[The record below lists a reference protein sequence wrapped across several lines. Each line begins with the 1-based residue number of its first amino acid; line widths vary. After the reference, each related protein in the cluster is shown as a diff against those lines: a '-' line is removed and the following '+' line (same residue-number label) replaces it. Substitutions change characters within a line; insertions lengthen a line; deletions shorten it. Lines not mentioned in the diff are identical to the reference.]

1 MCGYMDTGDPEAFI
15 QERLHSLVT
24 LRSANALYLRGSH
37 WLAGSSS
44 RQPLP
49 LIGLYVRN
57 AFADRTVVASLAT
70 SSLDCN
76 NTAGW
81 DAGHD
86 EVSAVQHGP
95 QLQCEGAIIASQ
107 SPANTL
113 SAAAAACL
121 LAAGH
126 SHVRG
131 KLTRDGLKSISVHSR
146 PAISVA
152 STLSPTPSLLTLD
165 NWTIPFPDSSS
176 RREAEHLNS
185 DEFQIILCS
194 RNISIFQSD
203 AVSLC

>member
-1 MCGYMDTGDPEAFI
+1 MPSAPQPSG
-15 QERLHSLVT
+15 LVT
-24 LRSANALYLRGSH
+24 A
-37 WLAGSSS
+37 
-44 RQPLP
+44 
-49 LIGLYVRN
+49 
-57 AFADRTVVASLAT
+57 VVSIAT
-70 SSLDCN
+70 SPLVY

-131 KLTRDGLKSISVHSR
+131 KLTRDEVNFS
-146 PAISVA
+146 A
-152 STLSPTPSLLTLD
+152 
-165 NWTIPFPDSSS
+165 F
-176 RREAEHLNS
+176 
-185 DEFQIILCS
+185 
-194 RNISIFQSD
+194 
-203 AVSLC
+203 

>member
-1 MCGYMDTGDPEAFI
+1 MVSI
-15 QERLHSLVT
+15 
-24 LRSANALYLRGSH
+24 
-37 WLAGSSS
+37 
-44 RQPLP
+44 
-49 LIGLYVRN
+49 
-57 AFADRTVVASLAT
+57 AT
-70 SSLDCN
+70 SPLVY

-131 KLTRDGLKSISVHSR
+131 KLTRDEVNFS
-146 PAISVA
+146 A
-152 STLSPTPSLLTLD
+152 
-165 NWTIPFPDSSS
+165 F
-176 RREAEHLNS
+176 
-185 DEFQIILCS
+185 
-194 RNISIFQSD
+194 
-203 AVSLC
+203 